1 MGSRFAEQRDDILVE
16 PTIKE
21 DMNLVIVG
29 HVDHGK
35 STIIGR
41 LLADTDSLPE
51 GKLSQV
57 AETCQRTSKPFE
69 YAFLL
74 DALKEE
80 RSQGIT
86 IDAAR
91 CFFHTAKRNYLI
103 MDAPGHIEFLKNM
116 VTGASRAEAALLV
129 IDAAEGIKDNTR
141 RHGYLLSFLGI
152 EQVGVLV
159 NKMDLV
165 DYRWDI
171 FNNIVAECQ
180 AFLAEVGLNAAA
192 YIPVSGSQG
201 DNIARSSEAMP
212 WYRGLTALELLD
224 SFHLPPPMVD
234 RPFRM
239 PVQDIYKFTANDDQR
254 RIIAGTVESGAVSR
268 GESVVFYPSGKTTR
282 IKSIEVFCQPE
293 LASVKAG
300 QAAGFTLDDPLYI
313 SRGEIMTRADET
325 RPMVASSIRA
335 TVFWLGK
342 QPLSR
347 KKRYILKLATARVG
361 MQLEKVERVMD
372 SAFFEARYKQSLE
385 CNEVGECIFTLDK
398 QISFDSYDLL
408 LNTNRFVIIDDYEI
422 SGGGLILQGIS
433 DQDSGSTERLL
444 LRNYKWE
451 KSRVSRES
459 RSHQYGQQAALV
471 IVSGNGKTSR
481 KDLAKSL
488 EEKLFKQGRKVY
500 YLGMSSLLYGMDQDL
515 KFEQRNNREE
525 HMRRLFE
532 LAHILLDAGLIMIVS
547 LQDLRNE
554 EYKSL
559 AIMIPDFEVIL
570 VNLDREPDPYIPW
583 NLVVDPK
590 DEELACQQ
598 ITSYLKPLWDAEV

>member
-1 MGSRFAEQRDDILVE
+1 
-16 PTIKE
+16 
-21 DMNLVIVG
+21 MNLVIVG

-51 GKLSQV
+51 GKLNQV
-57 AETCQRTSKPFE
+57 AETCRRTSKPFE

-165 DYRWDI
+165 DYSLDI
-171 FNNIVAECQ
+171 FNDIVAKCQ

-201 DNIARSSEAMP
+201 DNIARSSDAMP
-212 WYRGLTALELLD
+212 WYQGLTALELLD

-239 PVQDIYKFTANDDQR
+239 PVQDVYKFTAHDDQR
-254 RIIAGTVESGAVSR
+254 RIIAGTVESGEISR
-268 GESVVFYPSGKTTR
+268 GEPVVFYPSGKTTC
-282 IKSIEVFCQPE
+282 IKSIEVFCQPG
-293 LASVKAG
+293 LATVKAG
-300 QAAGFTLDDPLYI
+300 QATGFTLDDPLYI
-313 SRGEIMTRADET
+313 SRGEIMTRADEPKPT
-325 RPMVASSIRA
+325 VASRIRA

-347 KKRYILKLATARVG
+347 EKRYTLKLATARVG

-398 QISFDSYDLL
+398 QISFDSYELL

-433 DQDSGSTERLL
+433 DQDSGSAERLL

-459 RSHQYGQQAALV
+459 RSHQYGHQAALI

-488 EEKLFKQGRKVY
+488 EEELFKQGRKVY

-515 KFEQRNNREE
+515 KLQQHNNRQE

-547 LQDLRNE
+547 LQGLRNE

-559 AIMIPDFEVIL
+559 AIMIPDSKIIL
-570 VNLDREPDPYIPW
+570 VNLDSAPDPYIPW

-590 DEELACQQ
+590 DEDLACAQ
-598 ITSYLKPLWDAEV
+598 IASYLKPLWDEV